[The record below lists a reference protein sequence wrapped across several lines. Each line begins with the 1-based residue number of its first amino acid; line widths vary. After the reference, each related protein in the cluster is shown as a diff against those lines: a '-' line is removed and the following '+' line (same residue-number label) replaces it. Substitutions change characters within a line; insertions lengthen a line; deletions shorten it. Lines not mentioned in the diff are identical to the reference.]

1 MTVCSMCSTS
11 SGLGLSP
18 SRGLRVSMTSPQ
30 PDQRM
35 KAATATPM
43 MPSSR
48 AQPVRLQTTVETS
61 TAPVVSTSFRLSAAV
76 AIRVSEPMVRP
87 MVRLK
92 PLIQSL
98 TRMDAASTPTLS
110 QLNATGVGW
119 NTLTTDSLSREKPMP
134 RMVTL
139 TTRPARYS

>member
-1 MTVCSMCSTS
+1 M
-11 SGLGLSP
+11 
-18 SRGLRVSMTSPQ
+18 
-30 PDQRM
+30 
-35 KAATATPM
+35 
-43 MPSSR
+43 
-48 AQPVRLQTTVETS
+48 ETS
-61 TAPVVSTSFRLSAAV
+61 TAPVVSTSLRLSAAV

-98 TRMDAASTPTLS
+98 TKMDAASTPTLS